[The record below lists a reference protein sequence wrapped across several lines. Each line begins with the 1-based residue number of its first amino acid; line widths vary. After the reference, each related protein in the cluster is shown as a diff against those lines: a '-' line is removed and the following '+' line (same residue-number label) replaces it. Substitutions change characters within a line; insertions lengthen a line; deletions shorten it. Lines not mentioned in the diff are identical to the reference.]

1 MSVRAGRRRLSAL
14 LAGTLLA
21 GLTAVVGSAPVGA
34 ASFSFTAN
42 ADAQVAAAS
51 PSTNYGKTKTM
62 GVGTTPQVE
71 GYVRFDVR
79 NVTETVRTARL
90 RLFVAS
96 GGGTVDGPAVYTA
109 GSTWNEPKVNWT
121 SRPARTGAAVSDAG
135 ALTAGTWA
143 EFDVTSAVRGNGTVT
158 FALVGSSSDAAV
170 FATREERKGQP
181 VLLVETVP
189 APDTTAPDTAIPTS
203 SGPSGSTTST
213 GASFAFSSNE
223 SGARFECRLD
233 TAAFAACAS
242 PKGYSGLALG
252 GHTFAV
258 RAIDTAGNVDLS
270 PATRTWTVVEPGPIR
285 DALLAPAAGAWW
297 GAHHKISASLSDD
310 GKKQAITDFEALT
323 GRTMAIDHY
332 YEPWG
337 NIFPTFRESWDLA
350 NGRIPMISFGKT
362 RTTDITSGQ
371 HDAYIRARANGIEAL
386 GQPVFIRWFWEMDG
400 SRNAD
405 VAVSP
410 SAYIA
415 AWKYLRAMFAA
426 EGATNVAWVWCPN
439 ASGFEDGSAQS
450 FYPGDDH
457 VDWVCADGYNWYPSD
472 NRAYQGFEEKFQA
485 FHDFAVAHG
494 KPAMAGEYGS
504 QEMPEPGRRA
514 QWLRDA
520 ADAVEHRMTNMLAVV
535 YFHSYS
541 ADYNWQFYDEPDAL
555 AAFADMGA
563 RPYFNP

>member
-42 ADAQVAAAS
+42 ADAQVSAAS
-51 PSTNYGKTKTM
+51 PGTNYGKAKTM

-71 GYVRFDVR
+71 SYVRFDVR
-79 NVTETVRTARL
+79 NVTEMVRTARL

-121 SRPARTGAAVSDAG
+121 SRPARTGGVVFDAG
-135 ALTAGTWA
+135 ALAAGTWV
-143 EFDVTSAVRGNGTVT
+143 EFDVTSAVQGNGTVT
-158 FALVGSSSDAAV
+158 FALVGTSTDAAAFV
-170 FATREERKGQP
+170 SREEKKNKP
-181 VLLVETVP
+181 VLVVETAP
-189 APDTTAPDTAIPTS
+189 APPP
-203 SGPSGSTTST
+203 P
-213 GASFAFSSNE
+213 
-223 SGARFECRLD
+223 
-233 TAAFAACAS
+233 
-242 PKGYSGLALG
+242 P
-252 GHTFAV
+252 
-258 RAIDTAGNVDLS
+258 
-270 PATRTWTVVEPGPIR
+270 PPPPVEPGPIR
-285 DALLAPAAGAWW
+285 DVLLAPATGAWW
-297 GAHHKISASLSDD
+297 GVHHKISASLSDD
-310 GKKQAITDFEALT
+310 AKKQAITDFEALI

-362 RTTDITSGQ
+362 KTTDITSGR

-386 GQPVFIRWFWEMDG
+386 GRPVFIRWFWEMDG

-415 AWKYLRAMFAA
+415 AWKYLRAMFTA

-450 FYPGDDH
+450 FYPGDDQ
-457 VDWVCADGYNWYPSD
+457 VDWVCSDGYNWYPSD
-472 NRAYQGFEEKFQA
+472 NRAYQSFEEKFQA
-485 FHDFAVAHG
+485 HHDFAVAHG

-504 QEMPEPGRRA
+504 QEMPEAGRRA

-520 ADAVEHRMTNMLAVV
+520 ADAVQHRLTNMLAVV

-555 AAFADMGA
+555 DAFADMGA
-563 RPYFNP
+563 LPYFNP